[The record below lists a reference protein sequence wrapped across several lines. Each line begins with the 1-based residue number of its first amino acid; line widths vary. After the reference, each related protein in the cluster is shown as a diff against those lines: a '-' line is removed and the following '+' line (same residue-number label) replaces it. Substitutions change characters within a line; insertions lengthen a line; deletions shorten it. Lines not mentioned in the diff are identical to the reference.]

1 MNSSWFGKVSL
12 NFDRT
17 LDLTE
22 SMGMSYDHILGGV
35 SLQHMNSPHEVYF
48 PLEAVC
54 VYNGALPIVPILRKK
69 KKRLTV
75 KIESLRFDCD
85 RRGTY

>member
-1 MNSSWFGKVSL
+1 VNSSWLGKISL

-35 SLQHMNSPHEVYF
+35 SLQHMNSPYEVYF

-69 KKRLTV
+69 KAPH
-75 KIESLRFDCD
+75 SQN
-85 RRGTY
+85 